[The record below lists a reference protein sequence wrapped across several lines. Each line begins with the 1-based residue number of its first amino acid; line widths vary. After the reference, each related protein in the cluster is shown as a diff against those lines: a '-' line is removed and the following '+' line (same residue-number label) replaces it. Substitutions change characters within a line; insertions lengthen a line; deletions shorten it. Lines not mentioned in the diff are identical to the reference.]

1 MKPNKPMKM
10 TPIDEVNWGLYAW
23 QMPDGSLV
31 MDEEGAYLS
40 IPSMKGDI
48 RQIKKLKDEATNFGL
63 GDGKA
68 IFFAGHRAVTDE
80 ELIEQK
86 QRLEMGLVPDPQ
98 DLPAMMDY
106 VKEMRGMNL
115 G

>member
-1 MKPNKPMKM
+1 MAKM
-10 TPIDEVNWGLYAW
+10 RITPVDEVNWGMYMW
-23 QMPDGSLV
+23 QMEDGSVV

-48 RQIKKLKDEATNFGL
+48 RQIKKLKEVAKHYGL
-63 GDGKA
+63 EDGKPL
-68 IFFAGHRAVTDE
+68 FMSGHRVVTDE

-86 QRLEMGLVPDPQ
+86 QRLDLGLVPDHQ
-98 DLPAMMDY
+98 DLPAMMEY
-106 VKEMRGMNL
+106 VKEMRDLKL